1 MGLSDQAEDVE
12 SVTVVFIY
20 YIPKGSV
27 TEKRLKPLD
36 VVTRAVYMTKRE
48 ILKQKREKINRRRYI

>member
-20 YIPKGSV
+20 ILKGSV

-36 VVTRAVYMTKRE
+36 VVTRVVYM
-48 ILKQKREKINRRRYI
+48 EKTRNPKT